1 MSQETRTQ
9 HYLRA
14 WCPRSWSP
22 ELSRFTSRPDLERPA
37 RSQGQR
43 PSSSTSKLM
52 LRKVRIA
59 TIAARTPTLW
69 KVGAHQ
75 LDDLRNV
82 DVAS

>member
-1 MSQETRTQ
+1 
-9 HYLRA
+9 
-14 WCPRSWSP
+14 
-22 ELSRFTSRPDLERPA
+22 
-37 RSQGQR
+37 
-43 PSSSTSKLM
+43 M